1 METYLIRTVPG
12 VPPIRFLYIKQRH
25 STDNWRNEIN
35 TACCKLNFFV
45 EAYSHIIIEGS
56 AYTIQGGDVLLYR
69 PHEAHYGN
77 IPYPQMIEYF
87 EFLFPA
93 ESLEPLCG
101 GRELTALFAARAPGD
116 PVQMRPSDAERD
128 RLRDLCFHLRDVLR
142 EDAHANVAALALFL
156 EILRE
161 VCLCGTR
168 KSTVRET
175 SFYPAPLL
183 AALNY
188 TNLHFAEPVCNAE
201 VAAAAGVS
209 ASYLNRIF
217 RRYLHCSPHDYL
229 LSCRIS
235 HAQKLLAEGTSV
247 TEACFAAGFPSSSA
261 FSTVFK
267 RVTGT
272 LPSKYLQER
281 GGRR

>member
-93 ESLEPLCG
+93 ESLEPLC
-101 GRELTALFAARAPGD
+101 
-116 PVQMRPSDAERD
+116 
-128 RLRDLCFHLRDVLR
+128 CFRLRDVLR
-142 EDAHANVAALALFL
+142 EEAHSNVAALALFL

-188 TNLHFAEPVCNAE
+188 TNRHFAEPVCNAD

-217 RRYLHCSPHDYL
+217 RLYLHCSPHDYL

-235 HAQKLLAEGTSV
+235 HAQKLLAEGASV

-281 GGRR
+281 GGKR